1 VRSQANRPLSQN
13 LRSGVKMT
21 AGFLGLTAGHSA
33 APLFQRRGLTAG
45 IGAANPWPEQL
56 RQRTPP
62 RLVENPLLPFSS
74 GSNYGFAVPA
84 KAASMSGSAQESSLS
99 FANAFES
106 PPQIQMNLALP
117 R

>member
-1 VRSQANRPLSQN
+1 
-13 LRSGVKMT
+13 
-21 AGFLGLTAGHSA
+21 
-33 APLFQRRGLTAG
+33 
-45 IGAANPWPEQL
+45 
-56 RQRTPP
+56 
-62 RLVENPLLPFSS
+62 LLPFSS